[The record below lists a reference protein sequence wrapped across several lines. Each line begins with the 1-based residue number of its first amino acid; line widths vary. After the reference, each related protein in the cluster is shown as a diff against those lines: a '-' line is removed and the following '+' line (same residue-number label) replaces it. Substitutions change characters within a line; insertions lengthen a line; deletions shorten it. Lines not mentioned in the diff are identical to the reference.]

1 MAVLKGCLASGL
13 LEQRILQDI
22 DRQPGI
28 RGVEAAPAGTRAS
41 VSAGSAQLH
50 DRRPATPQSIAALR
64 RAVIHLAVRGGA
76 TERQCQDIAL
86 AVSEALTNAV
96 IHAYAK
102 QPRPGVVAVHA
113 ALDGDALDVVVLDK
127 GVGMPPPTSHPAT
140 GLGLAIIARVTERL
154 ELSDA
159 APGTRVRMTF
169 AIG

>member
-1 MAVLKGCLASGL
+1 M
-13 LEQRILQDI
+13 
-22 DRQPGI
+22 
-28 RGVEAAPAGTRAS
+28 RGVERVSAGTPPS
-41 VSAGSAQLH
+41 VSAVSAQLH
-50 DRRPATPQSIAALR
+50 DHRPAAPQSIAALR
-64 RAVIHLAVRGGA
+64 RVVIDLAVRGGA

-96 IHAYAK
+96 THAYARH
-102 QPRPGVVAVHA
+102 PRPGAVAVHA
-113 ALDGDALDVVVLDK
+113 ALDGYALDVVVLDE
-127 GVGMPPPTSHPAT
+127 GVGMAPPSMRPST